1 MGDALQLTLRVFD
14 PVQCLL
20 LLLGIHLWQ
29 SFGKLAANPMH
40 DGRCHIEV
48 PL

>member
-20 LLLGIHLWQ
+20 LLPGIHLWQ
-29 SFGKLAANPMH
+29 SFGKMAANPMQ
-40 DGRCHIEV
+40 DGRCYIKIS
-48 PL
+48 L